1 MSKRSTLC
9 IMLVILI
16 IADIAVG
23 KSMLSAY
30 GSSGNA
36 VTEEGNENGCDEG
49 QDEGQK
55 ETSELQENG
64 MEADEL
70 EKTEMDLSGVKI
82 DITADEV
89 PCILGNPSEDLY
101 SVDDDNVLS
110 IYQNNYSKLL
120 TCPVFTGDGCTFFL
134 KRKFSKLKFRLGQW
148 EAASEDSASISIY
161 KGKTAKESALL
172 LRIQRKP
179 GQRDK
184 TYSVDV
190 SDCNF
195 VTIQTESG
203 CYAPTT
209 LVTNGFKVVYK

>member
-9 IMLVILI
+9 IMLVILV

-49 QDEGQK
+49 QK

-70 EKTEMDLSGVKI
+70 DETEMDLSGVKI

-101 SVDDDNVLS
+101 SVDDDDVLS
-110 IYQNNYSKLL
+110 IYQNDYSKLL
-120 TCPVFTGDGCTFFL
+120 TCPVVVGDGCTFCL
-134 KRKFSKLKFRLGQW
+134 EQKFSKLTFRLGQW
-148 EAASEDSASISIY
+148 EMEKDSSASISIY

-172 LRIQRKP
+172 LRIHRKP

-195 VTIQTESG
+195 VTIRTESG

>member
-120 TCPVFTGDGCTFFL
+120 TFPVFGDRCTFFL
-134 KRKFSKLKFRLGQW
+134 KRKFSKLTFRLGQW
-148 EAASEDSASISIY
+148 EMEKDSSASISIY

>member
-9 IMLVILI
+9 IMLVMLV

-23 KSMLSAY
+23 KSMISAY

-36 VTEEGNENGCDEG
+36 VTKESDENGCNG
-49 QDEGQK
+49 VQK
-55 ETSELQENG
+55 ETSELQENET
-64 MEADEL
+64 EADEL
-70 EKTEMDLSGVKI
+70 EETEMDLSGVKI

-101 SVDDDNVLS
+101 SVDDDDVLS
-110 IYQNNYSKLL
+110 IYQNDYSKLL
-120 TCPVFTGDGCTFFL
+120 TCPVFVGDGCTFFL
-134 KRKFSKLKFRLGQW
+134 KKKFLKLVFRLGQW

-172 LRIQRKP
+172 LRIHRKP

-184 TYSVDV
+184 TYSVDA

-195 VTIQTESG
+195 VTIRTKSG